1 MSYLWGSDTK
11 NNNLP
16 FIHLIPETIMLQRVF
31 TSKRVWLTALA
42 VLSMALTVQRSYAY
56 TYTALSGTFTYDH
69 ESYAMLVDGDMQTK
83 WGQFFTSGTTES
95 YVIFKSDRAI
105 VPTNYCIIIGNDTET
120 NPGRNWQSWNV
131 YAANFASDE
140 EAVRGAGEWVLVD
153 KKENEVVP
161 VQNFK
166 PVDYTCSEG
175 VTEAY
180 TYFMVE
186 VTAVVQSTEIY
197 MQMSEFSWGTS
208 NEFFNNGPIG
218 YFLVSGDRNNADG
231 EGLPKMFDGNYGT
244 KWGLSIS
251 EGTPLHAIFKTT
263 RPVAPTYYCL
273 VTGGDNVSWN
283 HRNWR
288 DWRIFGMNA
297 DNEADVTR
305 ESDQWVLIDEHFG
318 VTEDELPDYNSYE
331 VFFTP
336 NKENAEAFTYFKIEI
351 YAIMSGSGYMQ
362 MSEFYLGDNGSLAA
376 DAQKHCDMVSAD
388 LSKPMQQSLADD
400 YRSRLQTILAA
411 PDIFTIDRLTKECRT
426 MQESVKASIAAYD
439 SYINI
444 VAQLRNHYENHTC
457 ITGEGRT
464 IVGNYLDTDAGP
476 GDDYPNGT
484 YAYVLQHGLL
494 DVDGI
499 NAEGVFVNMLMEK
512 YASDLTDGAI
522 DVTYEPFDGVAGF
535 GNENFTNLLD
545 GDDQTKWCSGNGDY
559 WITFRTSEPIM
570 PTYYRLVTGN
580 DTQGNPGR
588 NWKSWK
594 IYGANFDHETDCARE
609 SDQWVLIDEKNN
621 VTAEQLPAANFAEAF
636 LYMSNPPSTPF
647 EYFKIEISDP
657 TGLMQM
663 GEFAFMNGANF
674 VLARQEYYDR
684 FASQDPSELIAC
696 RTYVDAYMKALAKL
710 QTTASIVEL
719 SALSNTLIALLGDI
733 STSEI
738 NYVEFEAA
746 ADEVR
751 YAISYMSASAADFWD
766 AYFNDDIEPNT
777 EYPYGSYSYIMSNLQ
792 IENAPLVDYISYL
805 YDVAKAALEGG
816 FAVIAGNMDTWGEKE
831 NYFKLVDRDHATKW
845 GGQIQTGGSWVIFC
859 TTEAQQ
865 PLFYKL
871 TTGNDTQGNPG
882 RNWRDWQVYGGN
894 FDRDADATVDADGW
908 VLLDNRTGIGQDR
921 LPAENF
927 YTVPFGFSE
936 GVDDEYRYFK
946 VVVTAAYSGV
956 SIQMSELEFGT
967 EEELEEL
974 RDSYMAKIE
983 TLDIDGIVATDSLID
998 AYNDAES
1005 DIYTA
1010 EDFEQI
1016 YLDYQTMLATYDR
1029 ILLSAK
1035 VYDQYRQRVDDMK
1048 AALATFAESD
1058 ELGVLKSYL
1067 SDQVAAGDLF
1077 PNGSAP
1083 VVLDSHLLTNDELV
1097 AEIRFMNSLAKA
1109 ALLKGFAAGADITA
1123 MVTNPS
1129 FAQGSEGWH
1138 GQVYASNHNAD
1149 YTMSA
1154 AEFCNDQSVFHVW
1167 QTLEGLQNGYY
1178 LVGINGGFRP
1188 ANDIYGHNYAPM
1200 LYANG
1205 NVTYIK
1211 AAKDDMIPYDE
1222 AVDHE
1227 NCWLTGEH
1235 PDKPILSDDGQGT
1248 DTLGYVLWGVQG
1260 SCQAFLVGRYQNYV
1274 VASVTDGTL
1283 TFGVRNDGT
1292 QQGGDWTGLGNTTIQ
1307 YLGTDLGTG
1316 IAEEALDATLS
1327 VESLIIGELR
1337 NYEGFY
1343 DIADYKLKPY
1353 VNEAALKA
1361 LAANYEKNNKTP
1373 EQKYDLICSNSD
1385 CFRAI
1390 YAAKNAYVTAIE
1402 TMQTV
1407 RGKWDSR
1414 TALMTDTE
1422 FQPYDK
1428 AMADIYEGSMG
1439 LYSADEALQAAADLR
1454 ADYPCYVDLDPVKSI
1469 GSLQITETA
1478 PFEYE
1483 INADGNRPNIGL
1495 NNCMYEPLADG
1506 QDILAFEYKCDVDLE
1521 GGILYLAHPALS
1533 TDDVIDYGTLPA
1545 SLDWKKAYVA
1555 IRNDYGWGTSTSHWM
1570 RWDLATS
1577 GTFDIYVRRMH
1588 IITKAQMEAEGGE
1601 TLNDAVTPPTII
1613 PDADAPIYNIM
1624 GQRLTA
1630 PAKGINI
1637 IGGQKVLVK

>member
-1 MSYLWGSDTK
+1 MVHRSVTPKRLWLSA
-11 NNNLP
+11 L
-16 FIHLIPETIMLQRVF
+16 V
-31 TSKRVWLTALA
+31 VLT
-42 VLSMALTVQRSYAY
+42 LSMTAQRSQAY
-56 TYTALSGTFTYDH
+56 SYTALSGTF
-69 ESYAMLVDGDMQTK
+69 SYENEDYSKLVDGDMQTK
-83 WGQFFTSGTTES
+83 WGQFFVSGSTES

-105 VPTNYCIIIGNDTET
+105 IPTNYCLIIANDTQT
-120 NPGRNWQSWNV
+120 FPGRNWQSWNI
-131 YAANFASDE
+131 YAANFATDE
-140 EAVRGAGEWVLVD
+140 EAVRGASEWVLVD

-161 VQNFK
+161 VEKFK
-166 PVDYTCSEG
+166 AVDYTCSEG
-175 VTEAY
+175 ITDAY

-186 VTAVVQSTEIY
+186 VTAAVQSTEIY

-218 YFLVSGDRNNADG
+218 YFVIGGDRNNGDG
-231 EGLPKMFDGNYGT
+231 EGLPKMFDGNYST
-244 KWGLSIS
+244 KWGNTLN

-273 VTGGDNVSWN
+273 VTGGDNERWN

-288 DWRIFGMNA
+288 DWKIYGMNA
-297 DNEADVTR
+297 ASDAAVTR
-305 ESDQWVLIDEHFG
+305 DSEDWVLIDERDN

-336 NKENAEAFTYFKIEI
+336 NQQNPEAYTYFKIEI
-351 YAIMSGSGYMQ
+351 SAIMSGSGFMQ
-362 MSEFYLGDNGSLAA
+362 MSEFYLGDGGSLAA
-376 DAQKHCDMVSAD
+376 DAQKHCDQVSAD
-388 LSKPMQQSLADD
+388 LTQPMQQSLAAD
-400 YRSRLQTILAA
+400 YAAKLQAILDV
-411 PDIFTIDRLTKECRT
+411 PDIYTIDRLTKECRQ
-426 MQESVKASIAAYD
+426 MLESVKASIAAYSNYVD
-439 SYINI
+439 I
-444 VAQLRNHYENHTC
+444 VAQLRNHYENHDC

-476 GDDYPNGT
+476 SDTYPNGT
-484 YAYVLQHGLL
+484 FAYVLHHGLL

-499 NAEGVFVNMLMEK
+499 DAEGVFVNMMMER

-535 GNENFTNLLD
+535 GNENFTNLID
-545 GDDQTKWCSGNGDY
+545 GDDRTKWCSGNGDY

-580 DTQGNPGR
+580 DTGNNPGR

-594 IYGANFDHETDCARE
+594 IYGANFDHETDCVRE
-609 SDQWVLIDEKNN
+609 SDRWVLIDEKTN
-621 VTAEQLPAANFAEAF
+621 VTAEQLPAANYAEAY
-636 LYMSNPPSTPF
+636 LYMSNPPATPF

-674 VLARQEYYDR
+674 VLTRQEYYDR
-684 FASQDPSELIAC
+684 FASEDVEDLIAC
-696 RTYVDAYMKALAKL
+696 RTYVDAYMKTLGKL
-710 QTTASIVEL
+710 QTTASISEL
-719 SALSNTLIALLGDI
+719 SALTATLDALLADI
-733 STSEI
+733 KTSENHYI
-738 NYVEFEAA
+738 EFDVA

-751 YAISYMSASAADFWD
+751 YAISYMSSGAADFWD
-766 AYFNDDIEPNT
+766 AYFNDDIEPNND
-777 EYPYGSYSYIMSNLQ
+777 YPYGSYSYIMSHLQ

-805 YDVAKAALEGG
+805 YDVARAALEGG

-845 GGQIQTGGSWVIFC
+845 GGQVQNGGSWVIFS
-859 TTEAQQ
+859 TNEPVQ

-871 TTGNDTQGNPG
+871 VTGNDTQGNPG

-908 VLLDNRTGIGQDR
+908 VLLDNRVGIGQDR

-946 VVVTAAYSGV
+946 VLITAAYSGV
-956 SIQMSELEFGT
+956 SIQMSEFEFGT

-974 RDSYMAKIE
+974 RDSYMAEIE
-983 TLDIDGIVATDSLID
+983 NIDIEGIVATDSLID

-1010 EDFEQI
+1010 DDFEQI
-1016 YLDYQTMLATYDR
+1016 YLDYQTILSTYDR

-1035 VYDQYRQRVDDMK
+1035 VYDQYRQRVEDMK
-1048 AALATFAESD
+1048 GALPSFAESD
-1058 ELGVLKSYL
+1058 ELATLTSYL
-1067 SDQVAAGDLF
+1067 TGEVAPGDLF
-1077 PNGSAP
+1077 PCGSAP
-1083 VVLDSHLLTNDELV
+1083 VVLGRHVLDNDEVL
-1097 AEIRFMNSLAKA
+1097 AEIRFLNNLAKA
-1109 ALLKGFAAGADITA
+1109 ALLKGYAAGADITA

-1129 FAQGSEGWH
+1129 FADGAEGWH

-1154 AEFCNDQSVFHVW
+1154 AEFCNAQSVFHVW

-1200 LYANG
+1200 LYANDH
-1205 NVTYIK
+1205 VTYIQ
-1211 AAKDDMIPYDE
+1211 AAIDDMIPYDE

-1235 PDKPILSDDGQGT
+1235 PDKPILSDGGQGT
-1248 DTLGYVLWGVQG
+1248 DTLGYVIWGVQG
-1260 SCQAFLVGRYQNYV
+1260 SCQAFLAGRYQNYV
-1274 VASVTDGTL
+1274 VAHVTDGTL

-1292 QQGGDWTGLGNTTIQ
+1292 QQGGDWTGLGNTTIK
-1307 YLGTDLGTG
+1307 YLGDIDTP
-1316 IAEEALDATLS
+1316 ATKT
-1327 VESLIIGELR
+1327 SLILAVSLD
-1337 NYEGFY
+1337 NKLAKALTDYEGFY
-1343 DIADYKLKPY
+1343 DVADYKLRPY
-1353 VNEAALKA
+1353 VNEAALTTLRNNWNSISNA
-1361 LAANYEKNNKTP
+1361 LLSTP
-1373 EQKYDLICSNSD
+1373 AEQLYAIHESNSD
-1385 CFRAI
+1385 CFKQI
-1390 YAAKNAYVTAIE
+1390 YAAKNAYVISIE
-1402 TMQTV
+1402 AMQTV

-1414 TALMTDTE
+1414 TELMTDAE

-1428 AMADIYEGSMG
+1428 ALADIYEGSMG
-1439 LYSADEALQAAADLR
+1439 LFTADEALRAAADLK
-1454 ADYPCYVDLDPVKSI
+1454 AAYPCYVDLDPVKSI
-1469 GSLQITETA
+1469 GSLQVTETA

-1483 INADGNRPNIGL
+1483 LNADGNRPNIGL
-1495 NNCMYEPLADG
+1495 NNCMYEPLADD
-1506 QDILAFEYKCDVDLE
+1506 QCILAFDYKCDVDLE
-1521 GGILYLAHPALS
+1521 GGVLYFAHPALS
-1533 TDDVIDYGTLPA
+1533 TDEVVAYGTLPA
-1545 SLDWKKAYVA
+1545 SIEWKRAYIA
-1555 IRNDYGWGTSTSHWM
+1555 IRNDYGWGTSADHWM
-1570 RWDLATS
+1570 RWDLAAS
-1577 GTFDIYVRRMH
+1577 GTFDIYVRRML

-1601 TLNDAVTPPTII
+1601 TINDAVTPPMLTGSEAS
-1613 PDADAPIYNIM
+1613 DDRIYNIM

-1637 IGGQKVLVK
+1637 IGGKKVMIK

>member
-1 MSYLWGSDTK
+1 MVHKSVT
-11 NNNLP
+11 P
-16 FIHLIPETIMLQRVF
+16 
-31 TSKRVWLTALA
+31 KRVWLFAFA
-42 VLSMALTVQRSYAY
+42 VLTMALTVQRGHAY
-56 TYTALSGTFTYDH
+56 TYTALGGTFTY
-69 ESYAMLVDGDMQTK
+69 ENENYAKLVDGDMLTK
-83 WGQFFTSGTTES
+83 WGQFFTSGVTEA

-105 VPTNYCIIIGNDTET
+105 VPKNYCLIIANDTEAF
-120 NPGRNWQSWNV
+120 PGRNWQSWNI
-131 YAANFASDE
+131 YAANFASDD
-140 EAVRGAGEWVLVD
+140 EAVSGSRGWVLVD

-161 VQNFK
+161 VEKFK
-166 PVDYTCSEG
+166 AVDYTCSEG

-208 NEFFNNGPIG
+208 NEFFNQGPIG
-218 YFLVSGDRNNADG
+218 YYVIAGDRNNSDA

-244 KWGLSIS
+244 KWGNSLG

-273 VTGGDNVSWN
+273 VTGGDNERWN

-288 DWRIFGMNA
+288 DWKIYGMNA
-297 DNEADVTR
+297 ASDADVTR
-305 ESDQWVLIDEHFG
+305 DSGDWVLIDERIG
-318 VTEDELPDYNSYE
+318 TTEDELPDLNSYE

-336 NKENAEAFTYFKIEI
+336 NQGNTEAYTYFKIEI
-351 YAIMSGSGYMQ
+351 YAIMSGSGFMQ

-376 DAQKHCDMVSAD
+376 DAQKHYDMVNAD
-388 LSKPMQQSLADD
+388 LSKPMQQSLAED
-400 YRSRLQTILAA
+400 YRAKLQTILAA
-411 PDIFTIDRLTKECRT
+411 PDIATIDRLTKECQQMLADVR
-426 MQESVKASIAAYD
+426 ASIAAYD

-444 VAQLRNHYENHTC
+444 VAQLRNHYENHSC

-464 IVGNYLDTDAGP
+464 VVGNYLDGDAGP
-476 GDDYPNGT
+476 GDTYPNGT

-499 NAEGVFVNMLMEK
+499 AAEGVFVNMMMEK
-512 YASDLTDGAI
+512 YASDLTEGAI
-522 DVTYEPFDGVAGF
+522 DVAYEPFDGVAGF

-545 GDDQTKWCSGNGDY
+545 GDDRTKWCSGNGDY

-580 DTQGNPGR
+580 DTGSNPGR

-594 IYGANFDHETDCARE
+594 IYGANFDHETDCVRE
-609 SDQWVLIDEKNN
+609 SDRWVLIDEKTN
-621 VTAEQLPAANFAEAF
+621 VGTDQLPAANYAEAF
-636 LYMSNPPSTPF
+636 LYLSNPPVSPY

-684 FASQDPSELIAC
+684 FASEDPADRIAC
-696 RTYVDAYMKALAKL
+696 RTYVDAYMKALGKL
-710 QTTASIVEL
+710 QTTASIIEL
-719 SALSNTLIALLGDI
+719 STLTGTLNALLTDI
-733 STSEI
+733 TTSET
-738 NYVEFEAA
+738 NYIEFDVA

-751 YAISYMSASAADFWD
+751 YAISYMSSGAADFWD
-766 AYFNDDIEPNT
+766 AYFNDDIEPND
-777 EYPYGSYSYIMSNLQ
+777 EYPYGSYSYIMSHLQ

-805 YDVAKAALEGG
+805 YDVARAALEGG

-831 NYFKLVDRDHATKW
+831 NYFKLVDRDHTTKW
-845 GGQIQTGGSWVIFC
+845 GGQIQTGGSWVIFS
-859 TTEAQQ
+859 TNEAVQ

-871 TTGNDTQGNPG
+871 ITGNDTQGNPG

-894 FDRDADATVDADGW
+894 FDRDADATADADGW
-908 VLLDNRTGIGQDR
+908 VLLDNREGVGQER
-921 LPAENF
+921 LPAANF
-927 YTVPFGFSE
+927 VTVPFGFSE
-936 GVDDEYRYFK
+936 GVSDEYRYFK
-946 VVVTAAYSGV
+946 VVITAAYSGV
-956 SIQMSELEFGT
+956 SIQMTEFEFGT

-983 TLDIDGIVATDSLID
+983 TLDIEGIVAADSLIN
-998 AYNDAES
+998 AYNEAED

-1016 YLDYQTMLATYDR
+1016 YLDYQTILSTYDR

-1035 VYDQYRQRVDDMK
+1035 VYDQYRQRVEAMK
-1048 AALATFAESD
+1048 DALTTFAESD
-1058 ELGVLKSYL
+1058 ELATLKRYL
-1067 SDQVAAGDLF
+1067 SDEVAAGDLF
-1077 PNGSAP
+1077 PHGSAP
-1083 VVLDSHLLTNDELV
+1083 VVLATHLLSDEAVL
-1097 AEIRFMNSLAKA
+1097 AEIRFLSALAKA
-1109 ALLKGFAAGADITA
+1109 ALLKGYAAGADITA

-1129 FAQGSEGWH
+1129 FADGSEGWH
-1138 GQVYASNHNAD
+1138 GEVYASNHNAD

-1154 AEFCNDQSVFHVW
+1154 AEFCNAQSVFHVW

-1205 NVTYIK
+1205 NATYIL
-1211 AAKDDMIPYDE
+1211 AAIDGMIPYDD

-1248 DTLGYVLWGVQG
+1248 DTLGYVIWGVQG
-1260 SCQAFLVGRYQNYV
+1260 SCQAFLAGRYQNYV
-1274 VASVTDGTL
+1274 VARVTDGTL

-1307 YLGTDLGTG
+1307 YLGTDLGTDT
-1316 IAEEALDATLS
+1316 AEEALDATLN
-1327 VESLIIGELR
+1327 VEFSIIEELG
-1337 NYEGFY
+1337 NYEGFFEI
-1343 DIADYKLKPY
+1343 DDYKLKPW

-1361 LAANYEKNNKTP
+1361 LAANYEENNKTP

-1385 CFRAI
+1385 YFKQI
-1390 YAAKNAYVTAIE
+1390 YAAKNAYVTSIE
-1402 TMQTV
+1402 AMQTV
-1407 RGKWDSR
+1407 KGKWDSR
-1414 TALMTDTE
+1414 TALMTDVE

-1439 LYSADEALQAAADLR
+1439 LYSADEALRAAADLR
-1454 ADYPCYVDLDPVKSI
+1454 ADYPCYIDLDPVKSI
-1469 GSLQITETA
+1469 GSLQVTETA

-1483 INADGNRPNIGL
+1483 LNADGNRPNIGL
-1495 NNCMYEPLADG
+1495 NNCMYEPLADD
-1506 QDILAFEYKCDVDLE
+1506 QNILSFEYKCDTGLE
-1521 GGILYLAHPALS
+1521 GGVFYLAHPALS
-1533 TDDVIDYGTLPA
+1533 TTDLVAYDGLPA
-1545 SLDWKKAYVA
+1545 TDGWKKAYVA

-1570 RWDLATS
+1570 RWDLTTG
-1577 GTFDIYVRRMH
+1577 GTFDIYVRH
-1588 IITKAQMEAEGGE
+1588 LLIITKAQMEAEGGE
-1601 TLNDAVTPPTII
+1601 TLNDAVTPPALTGHDTS
-1613 PDADAPIYNIM
+1613 DAHIYNIM

-1637 IGGQKVLVK
+1637 IGGKKVLIK